1 MIDNGDEI
9 NAYHLWDIANDRNY
23 LNNIG
28 DYYNEANV
36 ACIVYDIT
44 NK

>member
-9 NAYHLWDIANDRNY
+9 DAFHFWDVAERHNY
-23 LNNIG
+23 LKNIG

-44 NK
+44 NR